1 MKCPKCKTAVT
12 TAPDASGIIICSK
25 CGARLRS
32 RPSAEKAAAP
42 ASAGRAGSETV
53 AVASGTM
60 RAGTDTLPPV
70 ARSGAETL
78 PPGKL
83 KRPAEPADDDPTGK
97 VKALSKSAPAPAPE
111 APPDAPPA
119 PTPPPAPVPAGLEA
133 LFDELRAMR
142 LVQDEI
148 LDLLRNR
155 LAAGAAAPPEN
166 MGLGAGLEDN
176 DNPSAPAP
184 PVRSRRRKTVLLID
198 DDPSTRIAALQALE
212 QAEVPTRTAQDGSAG
227 LSAIAQEK
235 PDVIVLEL
243 GIDGAMSG
251 KDVVNM
257 IKATME
263 WVDVPIVLYTRMPI
277 ESQKEARIIH
287 GADELV
293 PKGPDGAN
301 LLVARV
307 IGLFRKG

>member
-1 MKCPKCKTAVT
+1 MKCPKCKTVVT
-12 TAPDASGIIICSK
+12 SAPDASGLIICSK

-32 RPSAEKAAAP
+32 RAGVEKTAAP
-42 ASAGRAGSETV
+42 QVVARTGSETV
-53 AVASGTM
+53 AAP
-60 RAGTDTLPPV
+60 AGTLRVGSETLPAV
-70 ARSGAETL
+70 ARPDAETL

-83 KRPAEPADDDPTGK
+83 KRAEKPADEDPTGK
-97 VKALSKSAPAPAPE
+97 VAAISSSPPE
-111 APPDAPPA
+111 AKPEAKPEAAPP
-119 PTPPPAPVPAGLEA
+119 PRVPPGLES
-133 LFDELRAMR
+133 LFEELRAMR
-142 LVQDEI
+142 VVQDEI
-148 LDLLRNR
+148 LAVLKNR
-155 LAAGAAAPPEN
+155 LPAGTDGPGVGAGADSGPDDGVLPP
-166 MGLGAGLEDN
+166 
-176 DNPSAPAP
+176 PP

-198 DDPSTRIAALQALE
+198 DDPSSRIAALQALE
-212 QAEVPTRTAQDGSAG
+212 HAEVPTRTAQDGSAG
-227 LSAIAQEK
+227 LAAIAEEK

-263 WVDVPIVLYTRMPI
+263 WVDVPIVLYTRVHV
-277 ESQKEARIIH
+277 ENQKEARIIH

-293 PKGPDGAN
+293 PKGPDGPD